1 VFALEI
7 QMTSAGLHLPQ
18 LGLWL
23 DPRRAQRSEPAFVS
37 HAHSDHTAPHREVI
51 LTEATAR
58 FMRHRLGGKRVEQIL
73 PFAERR
79 HFAAP
84 GGGFHLTLLPAGHIF
99 GSAMSFIEAR
109 GESVLYT
116 GDFKLRPGLCAEVC
130 ESAPAHGC
138 DTLIM
143 ETTFGR
149 PKYRFPPAAEVMAQ
163 IMRFCREALDAGATP
178 VLMAYSLGKSQE
190 LLRGLAGTG
199 LPVMLEKTIHKI
211 TRIHEGLGLTFPA
224 YGLLDLAAAAGKVL
238 LVSPQQARAPWLG
251 EIGPVRT
258 AVATGWALDSSCRY
272 RSGVDAAFPLSDH
285 ADFDELIEFV
295 ERLRPRRV
303 LTLHGFA
310 ADFAATLRELGFDA
324 RAISEDEQLTLSLG
338 LKPERRQLPDL
349 LPEA

>member
-1 VFALEI
+1 
-7 QMTSAGLHLPQ
+7 MTPAGVRLPQ

-23 DPRRAQRSEPAFVS
+23 DPRRAQRSELAFVS
-37 HAHSDHTAPHREVI
+37 HAHSDHTAAHREVI

-73 PFAERR
+73 PLGERR
-79 HFAAP
+79 HMP
-84 GGGFHLTLLPAGHIF
+84 GPAGGFHFTLLPAGHIF

-116 GDFKLRPGLCAEVC
+116 GDFKLRTGLCAEPC
-130 ESAPAHGC
+130 DAAPARGC

-149 PKYRFPPAAEVMAQ
+149 PKYRFPPAGVVMAQ
-163 IMRFCREALDAGATP
+163 IVEFCRGALEAGSTP

-190 LLRGLAGTG
+190 LLRGLTDTG
-199 LPVMLEKTIHKI
+199 LRVMLEKPSHKI
-211 TRIHEGLGLTFPA
+211 TRIHEGLGQSFPA
-224 YGLLDLAAAAGKVL
+224 YELLDLARAAGNVL
-238 LVSPQQARAPWLG
+238 IVSPQQGRAPWLR

-258 AVATGWALDSSCRY
+258 AVATGWAMDSSCRY

-295 ERLRPRRV
+295 EMLRPRRV

-310 ADFAATLRELGFDA
+310 ADFAATLRERGFDA
-324 RAISEDEQLTLSLG
+324 RAISEDEQLTLNLG
-338 LKPERRQLPDL
+338 AVTTRR
-349 LPEA
+349 